1 MEKMKLEGIKL
12 NDYVKDCRDDLNTV
26 REYSKKLDTRVK
38 DFEDAV
44 NSDIGGLK
52 GSNKWAEDQ
61 INMIKKM
68 MQRLN
73 EQTGG
78 MKVARNSDAHSETTT
93 S

>member
-1 MEKMKLEGIKL
+1 
-12 NDYVKDCRDDLNTV
+12 
-26 REYSKKLDTRVK
+26 
-38 DFEDAV
+38 V
-44 NSDIGGLK
+44 NSDIGSLK

-78 MKVARNSDAHSETTT
+78 MKAARNSDAASETTT